1 MNRSHLA
8 LVLSLAL
15 VSCAALLA
23 GCPEEKKAD
32 AVTDAGL
39 TPTVTP
45 PASAASTAAVPTTPP
60 TPTPVAS
67 VAPAAVDA
75 GPVTDGGKSTDA
87 GKPGA
92 KK

>member
-15 VSCAALLA
+15 VPSTLLLA

-32 AVTDAGL
+32 VVDSSTTMPSATASAAVTAVPTMSASVDAATLPDAGATDAAKSDAGKTDAGRPG
-39 TPTVTP
+39 T
-45 PASAASTAAVPTTPP
+45 ST
-60 TPTPVAS
+60 
-67 VAPAAVDA
+67 
-75 GPVTDGGKSTDA
+75 ST
-87 GKPGA
+87 